1 MAEKATNKLIPILG
15 IAIIVIVGALFMK
28 SGDDKNVEM
37 RTKQNVTAPDGDSTA
52 DTLRTLTA
60 EVKALR
66 EENNALATK
75 QAMMAEATPDGS
87 ADAESDS
94 RISALASRVDELMSQ
109 SMLLGTPEPSDP
121 SFDLNDTAFDFNPSA
136 APQDEWIEP
145 ANERPRNE
153 NGEYIPNIDMNGM
166 SVPSIDSFDNGSALD
181 NSVGQMLTGGVNDE
195 DAHYDPVY
203 TIPRNSTLI
212 GSTGM
217 TALLGRIPV
226 NGSVEDPYPVKI
238 IIGKD
243 NLTANGLELSEVSHM
258 IFTGTATGDWALSC
272 VRADLT
278 SATYVFED
286 GTIRT
291 LSIGDESL
299 QGGSANANRIAW
311 LSDDRGIPC
320 VSGRR
325 ISNAASQL
333 TVAMIAEGIAAG
345 AKAVANAETTN
356 VTTPQGDN
364 VSSVTGDALKNA
376 GFETLAGGGSA
387 LTEWLK
393 ARQQQSF
400 DVIYVDTGARVAV
413 HIDAELQIDY
423 NPNGRKLNHGFN
435 KQARASRYLD

>member
-1 MAEKATNKLIPILG
+1 MAEKETNKLIPIIG
-15 IAIIVIVGALFMK
+15 IAIVVLVAALFMK
-28 SGDDKNVEM
+28 SGNDKNAEM
-37 RTKQNVTAPDGDSTA
+37 RTEEVAITPDGDSTV

-60 EVKALR
+60 EIKSLR
-66 EENNALATK
+66 EENSTLAAK
-75 QAMMAEATPDGS
+75 QDMMAATIPKPVDDTGSEARFS
-87 ADAESDS
+87 Q
-94 RISALASRVDELMSQ
+94 LASRVDDLFNQ
-109 SMLLGTPEPSDP
+109 SLSVSTPSPNDSN
-121 SFDLNDTAFDFNPSA
+121 FDLNDPGFDLGIDSTTS
-136 APQDEWIEP
+136 QDEWIEP
-145 ANERPRNE
+145 ANERPKNE
-153 NGEYIPNIDMNGM
+153 NGEYISNNGMNGI
-166 SVPSIDSFDNGSALD
+166 SFPSMASLDSLSPLD
-181 NSVGQMLTGGVNDE
+181 NSVGKMLTEE
-195 DAHYDPVY
+195 DNGEAHYDPVY

-217 TALLGRIPV
+217 TALIGRIPV

-243 NLTANGLELSEVSHM
+243 NLTANGLELPEVSHM

-291 LSIGDESL
+291 MSIGDDSM
-299 QGGSANANRIAW
+299 QGSAADSNRIAW

-320 VSGRR
+320 VSGKR

-333 TVAMIAEGIAAG
+333 TVAMIAEGISAG

-376 GFETLAGGGSA
+376 GFETLAGGGGA
-387 LTEWLK
+387 LTAWLK

-400 DVIYVDTGARVAV
+400 DVIYVDTGACVAV
-413 HIDAELQIDY
+413 HMDAELKIDY